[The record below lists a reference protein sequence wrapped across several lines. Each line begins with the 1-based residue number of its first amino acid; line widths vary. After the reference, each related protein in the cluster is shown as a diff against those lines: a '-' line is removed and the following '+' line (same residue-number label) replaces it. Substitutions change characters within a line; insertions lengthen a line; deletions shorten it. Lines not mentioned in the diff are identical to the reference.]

1 MISKQGKNSSVSRIE
16 RVLWLMTYK
25 CSLSQIPLFFLLQPS
40 SVWNKNGWGD
50 TKKCFSRRGAANF
63 FLEKSKGDG
72 TEQQCLFLFEE
83 KKCLTGLG

>member
-40 SVWNKNGWGD
+40 SVWDKNGWGD
-50 TKKCFSRRGAANF
+50 TKKCFSRRGAADF
-63 FLEKSKGDG
+63 FFFEKSKGG
-72 TEQQCLFLFEE
+72 WNRTTILIPV
-83 KKCLTGLG
+83 